1 MKTIAF
7 HTLGC
12 KLNFAESSYLAG
24 SFVEMG
30 YIQVEFKQKADVY
43 VINTCTVTQVAEKK
57 CRNAIRLARKLNPEA
72 IVAVIGCMSQVN
84 DKEIE
89 KIEGVDLILGND
101 DKTKLLSLIEN
112 YEKKSSAENLVFDI
126 SRLKSF
132 YPSYSSSD
140 RTRAFLKVQD
150 GCDYFCTYCAIP
162 YSRGRS
168 RSSDVASIV
177 ADARKLADQGKK
189 EVVLTGVNIGDFGK
203 QSGESF
209 LDLIKA
215 LDTVEGVE
223 RYRISSI
230 EPNLITEE
238 IIDFC
243 SESRTFLPHF
253 HIPLQ
258 SGSNKVLHLM
268 KRKYE
273 RELFAQRVEYI
284 KRVMPDAFIAA
295 DVIVGF
301 PRETKEDF
309 EDAKSFIESLPLAAL
324 HVFTY
329 SERPGTPASVMSGSV
344 PISERHERSA
354 ELQRI
359 SELKKEQFYQ
369 DNKGKEVNVLWESDE
384 EDGMMF
390 GFTDNYIRVGRSF
403 DISYIN
409 TITREK
415 LEIIDNKHKAY
426 IL

>member
-150 GCDYFCTYCAIP
+150 D
-162 YSRGRS
+162 
-168 RSSDVASIV
+168 
-177 ADARKLADQGKK
+177 
-189 EVVLTGVNIGDFGK
+189 
-203 QSGESF
+203 
-209 LDLIKA
+209 
-215 LDTVEGVE
+215 
-223 RYRISSI
+223 
-230 EPNLITEE
+230 
-238 IIDFC
+238 
-243 SESRTFLPHF
+243 
-253 HIPLQ
+253 
-258 SGSNKVLHLM
+258 
-268 KRKYE
+268 
-273 RELFAQRVEYI
+273 
-284 KRVMPDAFIAA
+284 
-295 DVIVGF
+295 
-301 PRETKEDF
+301 
-309 EDAKSFIESLPLAAL
+309 
-324 HVFTY
+324 
-329 SERPGTPASVMSGSV
+329 
-344 PISERHERSA
+344 
-354 ELQRI
+354 
-359 SELKKEQFYQ
+359 
-369 DNKGKEVNVLWESDE
+369 
-384 EDGMMF
+384 
-390 GFTDNYIRVGRSF
+390 
-403 DISYIN
+403 
-409 TITREK
+409 
-415 LEIIDNKHKAY
+415 
-426 IL
+426 